1 MFRQMKESWLCVVAG
16 GETGGCG
23 GIIVLLITTLLK
35 TKQQNNV
42 SFLNKEHNQRIGQET
57 TSNLSYLRSTNKI
70 RIAEPLANRDPQG
83 RTNILSVPFRF
94 FYDLSHV
101 SFSGFP
107 MEVRQTVSREVAR
120 SVIMSPYTTYY
131 THSTDVW
138 CAMVRPRCRSP
149 PCQPAF
155 SSTPTHDTRGRGQ
168 EMLRQCGDCLNGCW
182 NLRCGWKLESI
193 NIIYTKEN
201 IYFSR
206 SKSSSEFV
214 FCEQTFNMADGT
226 PSVSQGQARLVMERF
241 LWEITKLSK
250 NFPCLCVETKTM
262 KRKSSQ
268 GYFHFLDVF
277 Q

>member
-57 TSNLSYLRSTNKI
+57 NSNLSYLRSTNKI

-131 THSTDVW
+131 IYTHSTDVW

-168 EMLRQCGDCLNGCW
+168 EMLRQCGD
-182 NLRCGWKLESI
+182 
-193 NIIYTKEN
+193 
-201 IYFSR
+201 FR
-206 SKSSSEFV
+206 S
-214 FCEQTFNMADGT
+214 MDAGT
-226 PSVSQGQARLVMERF
+226 SML
-241 LWEITKLSK
+241 
-250 NFPCLCVETKTM
+250 
-262 KRKSSQ
+262 
-268 GYFHFLDVF
+268 
-277 Q
+277 

>member
-131 THSTDVW
+131 IYTHSTVY
-138 CAMVRPRCRSP
+138 R
-149 PCQPAF
+149 
-155 SSTPTHDTRGRGQ
+155 
-168 EMLRQCGDCLNGCW
+168 
-182 NLRCGWKLESI
+182 
-193 NIIYTKEN
+193 
-201 IYFSR
+201 
-206 SKSSSEFV
+206 
-214 FCEQTFNMADGT
+214 
-226 PSVSQGQARLVMERF
+226 RLVCDGEAAVPQPS
-241 LWEITKLSK
+241 LSTSILL
-250 NFPCLCVETKTM
+250 NSDT
-262 KRKSSQ
+262 
-268 GYFHFLDVF
+268 
-277 Q
+277 